1 MKRLIFLVLALATV
15 FGCKKDELVEEPP
28 TATWLWE
35 QPAHFPA
42 PVYTSEKLVYSKA
55 SFELGKKL
63 FYDPVLSKDNTISCG
78 SCHHQQAAFSDVG
91 KDLSV
96 GIEGQLSARN
106 SPALINLAWHKT
118 FMWDGGVNH
127 VEVVS
132 FAPITNPH
140 EMGDN
145 MSQIITKLN
154 DDEAYVA
161 QFREVFDKDEIDDQQ
176 LLLALTHYLISLVS
190 ANAKYDQVELGTSV
204 FSTSE
209 AQGFEVFKANCA
221 TCHTAP
227 LFTNGMFANNG
238 LDTVF
243 ADSGRYKISLDIE
256 DMGKFQVPT
265 LRNIA
270 LTAPYMHDG
279 RFNTL
284 EEVIA
289 HYSENIRVHSTLS
302 SEIPEGGMHLSEN
315 EAEALIDFLY
325 TLNDEKFITN
335 PTFHP

>member
-1 MKRLIFLVLALATV
+1 MVIA
-15 FGCKKDELVEEPP
+15 FGCKKDVLEKKPP
-28 TATWLWE
+28 TATWSWE
-35 QPAHFPA
+35 RPAHFPS
-42 PVYTSEKLVYSKA
+42 PVYSSEKLTYSKA

-63 FYDPVLSKDNTISCG
+63 FYDPLLSKDNTVSCG

-91 KDLSV
+91 NDLSV
-96 GIEGQLSARN
+96 GIDGQLSARN
-106 SPALINLAWHKT
+106 SPALINLAWQKT

-145 MSQIITKLN
+145 MNQIIAKLN
-154 DDEAYVA
+154 ADETYKVA
-161 QFREVFDKDEIDDQQ
+161 FEQVFEKSEIDDQQ
-176 LLLALTHYLISLVS
+176 LLLALTHYLVALVS
-190 ANAKYDQVELGTSV
+190 ADSKYDQVELGTSV
-204 FSTSE
+204 FSASE

-221 TCHTAP
+221 TCHSTP
-227 LFTNGMFANNG
+227 LFTNGLFANNG

-243 ADSGRYKISLDIE
+243 ADSGRYKISLNIE

-284 EEVIA
+284 QEVIA
-289 HYSENIRVHSTLS
+289 HYSENIQVHSTLS
-302 SEIPEGGMHLSEN
+302 PEIPMSGMRLSGSEV
-315 EAEALIDFLY
+315 EALIDFLH
-325 TLNDEKFITN
+325 TLTDEVFIAN
-335 PTFHP
+335 PNFQP